1 MPIFNENSA
10 PVLPA
15 STLTI
20 AAANTSQ
27 QVFANQKRSYLL
39 VQNNSDTDMWLGI
52 GVTPSVGTGIRLLAN
67 GGGYVA
73 ENEFI
78 PSGAVNI
85 ICSAAG
91 KSFYALQGG

>member
-1 MPIFNENSA
+1 MPIYSENSA
-10 PVLPA
+10 PVTPA

-27 QVFANQKRSYLL
+27 QVFPNQKRSYLL

-73 ENEFI
+73 EDQYI

-85 ICSAAG
+85 ICSVTG
-91 KSFYALQGG
+91 KTFYALQGG

>member
-1 MPIFNENSA
+1 MPVFSENSA
-10 PVLPA
+10 PVTPA
-15 STLTI
+15 TTLTI
-20 AAANTSQ
+20 TAANTSQ

-52 GVTPSVGTGIRLLAN
+52 GAVPTIGTGIRLPAN

-73 ENEFI
+73 EDGFI
-78 PSGAVNI
+78 PSGQVNI

>member
-1 MPIFNENSA
+1 MPIYGENSA
-10 PVLPA
+10 PVSEA

-20 AAANTSQ
+20 TAANTSQ
-27 QVFANQKRSYLL
+27 QVFANTKRSYLF
-39 VQNNSDTDMWLGI
+39 VQNNSDTDMFMEI
-52 GVTPSVGTGIRLLAN
+52 GGTPSNGVGIRLLAN
-67 GGGYVA
+67 GGAFVA

-91 KSFYALQGG
+91 KAFYALQG

>member
-1 MPIFNENSA
+1 MPIFSENSA
-10 PVLPA
+10 PVTPA
-15 STLTI
+15 TTLTI
-20 AAANTSQ
+20 TAANTSQ

-52 GVTPSVGTGIRLLAN
+52 GVVPTVGTGIRLLAN

-73 ENEFI
+73 EDGFI

-85 ICSAAG
+85 ICSVAG
-91 KSFYALQGG
+91 KTFYALQGG